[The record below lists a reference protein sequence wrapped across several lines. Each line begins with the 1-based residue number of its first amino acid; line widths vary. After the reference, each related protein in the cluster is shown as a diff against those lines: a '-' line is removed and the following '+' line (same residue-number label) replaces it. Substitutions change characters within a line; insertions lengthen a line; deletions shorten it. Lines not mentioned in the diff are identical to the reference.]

1 MDRMTDS
8 SLKMTLHFH
17 AVTRKP
23 IHFTAVVYVRDCW
36 FIRIYCV
43 FAYLQNKLYP
53 REVDRNAR
61 GRIRVQL
68 RNDDGT
74 PVLPQF
80 PSRQY

>member
-1 MDRMTDS
+1 M
-8 SLKMTLHFH
+8 
-17 AVTRKP
+17 
-23 IHFTAVVYVRDCW
+23 
-36 FIRIYCV
+36 

-80 PSRQY
+80 PSRQYFVLLFVCVEQDDWNAHEASLVTATADLHVF